1 MSRKKEMSVADGLAV
16 EAAAEVVAEVF
27 REDLSQQEEIG
38 SMEDMDSEMES
49 GGEEP
54 EDMDDN
60 ADSPAEDA
68 QAEYMEDENA
78 LMESAEGGMYEEQ
91 PGGFREELDMAGEDI
106 YIPGEDGESAMMEEA
121 NALGTVKK

>member
-16 EAAAEVVAEVF
+16 EAAEVVAEVF

-106 YIPGEDGESAMMEEA
+106 YVAPHF
-121 NALGTVKK
+121 L